1 MAHKIFVF
9 ACPVMFQGIAR
20 IILGKMFSVLSRAW
34 DKEKILSSYEE
45 SNLGPLRNR
54 DSIWWAKLI
63 KKFLYD
69 TRPVYC

>member
-1 MAHKIFVF
+1 
-9 ACPVMFQGIAR
+9 MFQGIAR
-20 IILGKMFSVLSRAW
+20 IILGKDVLFFVSRAW

-45 SNLGPLRNR
+45 SNLRPLRNR